1 MPSSTVTLTSSFF
14 ISGRSALS
22 RYPRSS
28 SLISTSG
35 DQSATARLW
44 ISPLPILFGKPPRKK
59 GLKRFCVACS
69 ISLSGFHVVTL
80 FNVFIYFTFLDLVKA
95 ILVHRAHRLLSE
107 STRILW
113 TDQEQRRWKTNPR
126 TLRRDCEVFQSLMA

>member
-14 ISGRSALS
+14 ISGRSALR

-35 DQSATARLW
+35 DQSGTVRLW
-44 ISPLPILFGKPPRKK
+44 ISPLPILFGNPARKN
-59 GLKRFCVACS
+59 GLKRFCASS

-80 FNVFIYFTFLDLVKA
+80 FNVFILFTFLDSVNA
-95 ILVHRAHRLLSE
+95 IFVHRAHRLLSE
-107 STRILW
+107 STLIL
-113 TDQEQRRWKTNPR
+113 R
-126 TLRRDCEVFQSLMA
+126 TLRNGFGGRQSRRQTS

>member
-14 ISGRSALS
+14 ISGKSALR

-44 ISPLPILFGKPPRKK
+44 ISPLPILFGNPAKK
-59 GLKRFCVACS
+59 NGLKRFCASS

-80 FNVFIYFTFLDLVKA
+80 FNVFILFTFLDSIKA
-95 ILVHRAHRLLSE
+95 MLVHRAHRLLSE
-107 STRILW
+107 STLILC
-113 TDQEQRRWKTNPR
+113 
-126 TLRRDCEVFQSLMA
+126 TLRNRFGGRQSRRQTS